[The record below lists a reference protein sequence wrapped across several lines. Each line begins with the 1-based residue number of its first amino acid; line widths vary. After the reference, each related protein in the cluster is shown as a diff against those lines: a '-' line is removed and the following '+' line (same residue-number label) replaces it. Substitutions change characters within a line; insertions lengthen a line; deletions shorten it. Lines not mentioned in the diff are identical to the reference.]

1 MASRMEKYY
10 DNAQTSDTSSKRIA
24 KNASLYKR
32 MYDDETYSNIEGV
45 VTTPKSNEI
54 DIEKIR
60 EILLRRE
67 EEENSKNQLVKR
79 DVEVEMPDMAFL
91 DDEDKNYDIMDV
103 LKQAKKENT
112 DLRENK
118 YRSLDNEYIEDLKH
132 PVKKVEKVPIEEDL
146 KEIKDLLNTL
156 TNSAEL
162 RKLKDTD
169 LSLDMLSD
177 LKSNTGTLNSEDP
190 IIKAIINEAKEIEEK
205 NNKLKDE
212 ENDIDKTFDT
222 TSMKLKTKDYVKR
235 TEDLDKDKD
244 RNPVLTAF
252 IILLFMAL
260 AILIVYVLYTLLK

>member
-1 MASRMEKYY
+1 
-10 DNAQTSDTSSKRIA
+10 
-24 KNASLYKR
+24 

-156 TNSAEL
+156 
-162 RKLKDTD
+162 
-169 LSLDMLSD
+169 
-177 LKSNTGTLNSEDP
+177 
-190 IIKAIINEAKEIEEK
+190 
-205 NNKLKDE
+205 
-212 ENDIDKTFDT
+212 
-222 TSMKLKTKDYVKR
+222 
-235 TEDLDKDKD
+235 
-244 RNPVLTAF
+244 
-252 IILLFMAL
+252 
-260 AILIVYVLYTLLK
+260 